1 MANLFDEYEQEF
13 NDLLQGVQRDFAT
26 LAELSGEKR
35 KALVLRIENNLDAA
49 EQNLRSME
57 MEALGV
63 SSARDRLKPRVDN
76 YKKELSNMRR
86 EFRRVKSA
94 ASTVATRK
102 TREELLEEGT
112 ATSDDYAAAEQD
124 HRQRLLDGT
133 RRLEQSSDH
142 IQRSLQIS
150 HETEQIGG
158 QILGDLYD
166 QRQTIERTR
175 QGLRDTNAN
184 VKGSRKLLSIMGR
197 RDVLNKIILVAI
209 ILGLIGVIGII
220 VFFIVRP
227 YIAELF
233 KLF

>member
-1 MANLFDEYEQEF
+1 MANQFEEYEQEF
-13 NDLLQGVQRDFAT
+13 SDLLQQIQQDIVS
-26 LAELSGEKR
+26 LADLSGEKR
-35 KALVLRIENNLDAA
+35 KTCAVKIENNLDAA

-57 MEALGV
+57 ME
-63 SSARDRLKPRVDN
+63 SMSARDRLKPRVDK
-76 YKKELSNMRR
+76 YKKDLSNARK
-86 EFRRVKSA
+86 EFRQAKSA
-94 ASTVATRK
+94 ASNAATKK
-102 TREELLEEGT
+102 TRQELLEEGT
-112 ATSDDYAAAEQD
+112 ASNDDYAAAEGD

-133 RRLEQSSDH
+133 RRLEQSSEH

-150 HETEQIGG
+150 HETEQIGN

-175 QGLRDTNAN
+175 QGLRDANSN

-197 RDVLNKIILVAI
+197 RDVINKIILVII
-209 ILGLIGVIGII
+209 ILGLLAIIGII

-227 YIAELF
+227 YIADLF